1 MSILLRFLG
10 NSERL
15 LKWSGRRKKKL
26 RESSGE
32 RATDRPVSALQSFA
46 AWGKAVDLG
55 EQKKQS
61 LGADGSAVAILKQSS
76 DDSTE
81 SDDTE
86 DEEEVEVD
94 EDEEESESD
103 EDEDEEESE
112 SEESDKNE
120 NKSLGESSTM
130 KKSTAPRYQPDTVI
144 MGSGSTRPAPSFMSS
159 LKAADGVTAR
169 QPSIVRGLF
178 AQVGHF

>member
-32 RATDRPVSALQSFA
+32 RDTDRPVSALQSFA

-76 DDSTE
+76 TDSTE

-94 EDEEESESD
+94 EEESESD
-103 EDEDEEESE
+103 EDEDESE
-112 SEESDKNE
+112 SDESDKNE
-120 NKSLGESSTM
+120 NKSLGEGSTM

-144 MGSGSTRPAPSFMSS
+144 MGSGSTRPAPSSMSS

-178 AQVGHF
+178 AQVDHF

>member
-32 RATDRPVSALQSFA
+32 RDTDRPVSALQSFA

-86 DEEEVEVD
+86 DEEEVGV
-94 EDEEESESD
+94 
-103 EDEDEEESE
+103 DEDEEESE

-178 AQVGHF
+178 AQVDHF